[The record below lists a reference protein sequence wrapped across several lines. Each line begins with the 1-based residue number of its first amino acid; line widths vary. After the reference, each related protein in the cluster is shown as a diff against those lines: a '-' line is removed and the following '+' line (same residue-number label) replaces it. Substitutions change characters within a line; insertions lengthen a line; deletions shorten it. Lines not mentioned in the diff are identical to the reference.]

1 MSQVVSNPN
10 TEYRVLIGFVPI
22 GFSELILDV
31 PGHSELDAATLGPDP
46 AEYTYADVTVDV
58 LTVDIRRGRSRSI
71 DNMPAGSCSLRL
83 LDQERDYDPQN
94 TVGPYYGNIS
104 KGRPVLVQ
112 FRKTGPTW
120 HELFTGTIEQIAYS
134 MEPGGFQVAE
144 FVATDSLAQLARQA
158 LEVDTVFSA
167 ALTGTRVDD
176 ILALANVTGTTDI
189 DAGTVTVVTRTE
201 SAGDNLVDL
210 LQRVA
215 AAEGGEFY
223 TSATGV
229 LTFQQ
234 RYTNANPVT
243 TYTLT
248 PNLDSVQYSTITLE
262 TAAEVYPQVNVLDA
276 AGAVQTARDALCYL
290 DFTGVLTVDAGELL
304 AEADALA
311 LAEYLLAI
319 YCTETTNARTIE
331 VPVVQAIAAYQDDLL
346 LTDLGDAVEVERT
359 FDVGA
364 PLSIVEY
371 YAVEGIAHTITRQR
385 HVMTFTLGAKT
396 TSGWFMLDSVA
407 FGVLDSNI
415 LA

>member
-1 MSQVVSNPN
+1 MTEVVSNPG
-10 TEYRVLIGFVPI
+10 TKYRVLIGFVQDYT
-22 GFSELILDV
+22 ELHLDI
-31 PGHSELDAATLGPDP
+31 PGLAELNTATLGLDP
-46 AEYTYADVTVDV
+46 ATYTYTDVTDDV
-58 LTVDIRRGRSRSI
+58 INIDIVRGRARSV
-71 DNMPAGSCSLRL
+71 DNTTAGSCALRL
-83 LDQERDYDPQN
+83 LDQARDYDPQN
-94 TVGPYYGNIS
+94 TAGPYYGNIS
-104 KGRPVLVQ
+104 KGRPVVVQ

-134 MEPGGFQVAE
+134 MQPGGFQVAE

-158 LEVDTVFSA
+158 LEVDTVFAA
-167 ALTGTRVDD
+167 ALTGTRVND
-176 ILALANVTGTTDI
+176 ILALATVTGTTDI
-189 DAGTVTVVTRTE
+189 DAGTVTAVTRTE
-201 SAGDNLVDL
+201 SAGASLVDL

-223 TSATGV
+223 TSATGA

-234 RYTNANPVT
+234 RYTNADPVT

-276 AGAVQTARDALCYL
+276 AGAVQTARDLACYL
-290 DFTGVLTVDAGELL
+290 DFTGVLNVDAGELL

-319 YCTETTNARTIE
+319 YCQETTNVRTIE
-331 VPVVQAIAAYQDDLL
+331 VPVVQAIAAHQHDLL

-371 YAVEGIAHTITRQR
+371 YAVEGIAHTINRQR

-396 TSGWFMLDSVA
+396 SSGWFMLNSVA

>member
-1 MSQVVSNPN
+1 MTEVVSNPN
-10 TEYRVLIGFVPI
+10 TEYRVLIGFVQDYT
-22 GFSELILDV
+22 ELHLNI
-31 PGHSELDAATLGPDP
+31 PGLAELDTATLGLDP
-46 AEYTYADVTVDV
+46 ATYTYADVTADV
-58 LTVDIRRGRSRSI
+58 INIDIARGRARSV
-71 DNMPAGSCSLRL
+71 DNTTAGSCSLRL
-83 LDQERDYDPQN
+83 LDQARDYDPQN
-94 TVGPYYGNIS
+94 TAGPYYGNIS
-104 KGRPVLVQ
+104 KGRPVVVQ
-112 FRKTGPTW
+112 FRKTTIDW
-120 HELFTGTIEQIAYS
+120 HELFVGTIEQIAYS
-134 MEPGGFQVAE
+134 MQPGGFQVAE

-158 LEVDTVFSA
+158 LEVDTVFAA
-167 ALTGTRVDD
+167 ALTGTRVND
-176 ILALANVTGTTDI
+176 ILALATVTGTTDI
-189 DAGTVTVVTRTE
+189 DTGTVTAVTRTE
-201 SAGDNLVDL
+201 SAGANLIDL

-223 TSATGV
+223 TSATGA

-243 TYTLT
+243 TFTLT

-262 TAAEVYPQVNVLDA
+262 TAAEVYPQVNVLDS
-276 AGAVQTARDALCYL
+276 AGAVQTARDLALYL
-290 DFTGVLTVDAGELL
+290 DYTGVLNVDAGELL

-319 YCTETTNARTIE
+319 YNLETTNVRTVE
-331 VPVVQAIAAYQDDLL
+331 VPVVQAIAAQQLNLL
-346 LTDLGDAVEVERT
+346 QTDLGDAVEVERT

-371 YAVEGIAHTITRQR
+371 YAIEGIAHTISRQR

-396 TSGWFMLDSVA
+396 SSGWFMLDSVA